1 MQRRSCKRRLEHEG
15 IQEKRI
21 GWEAW
26 TRTRIARSRV
36 WSPTNWTTSQPTDA
50 PRCDGSIEEQK
61 GIAAGSRGSGEPRFD
76 RIRVNGN
83 GVGRQPGDR
92 EEQGRL
98 TVRSVNGNHAA
109 VLNFVFDAA
118 PDDAA
123 GEKSGK
129 PDGEMENIAKGK
141 KPEAAAQD
149 RVADS
154 RDAHNPGH
162 GRSQEEIEAE
172 ICRGEGG

>member
-83 GVGRQPGDR
+83 GVGRQPGTAANAGLAR
-92 EEQGRL
+92 NSGCCFAVESASTQLPAGAGHWCRAA
-98 TVRSVNGNHAA
+98 RSPK
-109 VLNFVFDAA
+109 L
-118 PDDAA
+118 
-123 GEKSGK
+123 
-129 PDGEMENIAKGK
+129 KG
-141 KPEAAAQD
+141 
-149 RVADS
+149 
-154 RDAHNPGH
+154 
-162 GRSQEEIEAE
+162 
-172 ICRGEGG
+172 